1 MKGYPMPTHRARLSP
16 SFLTAAILAASAAHA
31 APAAEPARAPA
42 SKSTGLFAIGPRFGT
57 TGLGAD
63 LAFPLGDYFRVRLVG
78 SVGYFSFDGDA
89 SDVEY
94 AIDVSTPTLGGVMDC
109 HPGGGAF
116 RFSLGAFWSGIDAD
130 GSARPTD
137 NVSIGDISYS
147 PGSIGKLNATL
158 EYPSAMGYLG
168 IGFGNSFVDSRWT
181 VSLDLGVL
189 IGASPDFTLD
199 SEGGLLS
206 NDPAFRA
213 ELKKE
218 EQEIRDDI
226 TDRLNIYPVLTLGL
240 SFRF

>member
-1 MKGYPMPTHRARLSP
+1 MRR
-16 SFLTAAILAASAAHA
+16 FLMLVSALLATAAPITAR
-31 APAAEPARAPA
+31 AAELATK
-42 SKSTGLFAIGPRFGT
+42 STGQSTGLFAIGPRFGT

-63 LAFPLGDYFRVRLVG
+63 LAFPLGDHFRVRFLG
-78 SVGYFSFDGDA
+78 SIGYFSFDGDM

-94 AIDVSTPTLGGVMDC
+94 AIDVSTPTLGGVMDI

-116 RFSLGAFWSGIDAD
+116 RFSLGAFWTGIDAD

-137 NVSIGDISYS
+137 NVSIGDVDY
-147 PGSIGKLNATL
+147 PPAAIGKLNATL
-158 EYPSAMGYLG
+158 EYPSAMGYVG

-189 IGASPDFTLD
+189 VGSSPDFTLE

-206 NDPAFRA
+206 NDPTFRA
-213 ELKKE
+213 ELGKE

-226 TDRLNIYPVLTLGL
+226 TDRLRIYPVLTLGL